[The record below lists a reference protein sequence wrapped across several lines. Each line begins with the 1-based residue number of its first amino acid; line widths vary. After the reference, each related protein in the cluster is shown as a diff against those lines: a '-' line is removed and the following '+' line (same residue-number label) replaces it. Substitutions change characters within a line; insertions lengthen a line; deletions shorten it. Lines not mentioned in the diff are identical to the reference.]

1 VISRFDRAVK
11 LRDIVEGILA
21 LVQACGLVA
30 LMGIAF
36 WDFDVL
42 PHAVAFGFGLYIV
55 NRRRRNER

>member
-1 VISRFDRAVK
+1 MR
-11 LRDIVEGILA
+11 LRDTVEGIFA
-21 LVQACGLVA
+21 VVQACGLLA

>member
-1 VISRFDRAVK
+1 MK

-21 LVQACGLVA
+21 VVQACGLVA

-55 NRRRRNER
+55 NRRRRSER